1 MSPGLNNLA
10 NPFYDEG
17 DEVTG
22 YCTAAVTGM
31 TFVKISGPRQPGG
44 PNLVNSAITDSVVG
58 GTISVAPAGAGDKV
72 LGVAMYD
79 QSLGN
84 LVPIFR
90 SPKVM
95 PVTAGAAITAGQ
107 EVQSDGNGNAIPVA
121 AGRPAG
127 LAFDSCAS
135 GGIAQISLY

>member
-1 MSPGLNNLA
+1 MSPGVNNLA

-31 TFVKISGPRQPGG
+31 TFVKVSGPRQPGG
-44 PNLVNSAITDSVVG
+44 PNLVSGGITDSVVG
-58 GTISVAPAGAGDKV
+58 GTISVAPAALGDKV

-79 QSLGN
+79 QTLGN

-107 EVQSDGNGNAIPVA
+107 EVQSDANGNAIPVA